1 MKTVKLDIKARKQ
14 GLISL
19 IQLMSPEV
27 SKALESELETIS
39 VDELY
44 EIYLRLR

>member
-14 GLISL
+14 GLIAL

-27 SKALESELETIS
+27 SKELDSELDKIS